1 MGSLGKY
8 LNEGDVSGLVVR
20 DCTMTG
26 TMNGIRI
33 KTWPNS
39 PGSSA
44 ATNMTFENIVMKNV
58 TNPIIIDQSYC
69 PFTSCATPK
78 VNYRSSCFF
87 KLPILLGSWLSCYRN
102 NQIPLITKFRN
113 HQG

>member
-1 MGSLGKY
+1 MYRVNVPWSNSVGSLGRY
-8 LNEGDVSGLVVR
+8 ENEGDVSGLVVR
-20 DCTMTG
+20 DCAISG

-33 KTWPNS
+33 KTWANS

-69 PFTSCATPK
+69 PF
-78 VNYRSSCFF
+78 SSCISTVSQSDPFF
-87 KLPILLGSWLSCYRN
+87 ENAGR
-102 NQIPLITKFRN
+102 R
-113 HQG
+113 

>member
-1 MGSLGKY
+1 
-8 LNEGDVSGLVVR
+8 
-20 DCTMTG
+20 MTG
-26 TMNGIRI
+26 TANGIRI

-69 PFTSCATPK
+69 PFTSCTAPK
-78 VNYRSSCFF
+78 VNNYPF
-87 KLPILLGSWLSCYRN
+87 LLGSCCFFML
-102 NQIPLITKFRN
+102 LK
-113 HQG
+113 